1 MTVAKSRWPAN
12 AKWLLYEIAKRTCW
26 NPPVRYE
33 PAAWFGK
40 RSTVRSRAR
49 WSRWT
54 KRLASDGLVQRITEP
69 HRDRVQWVTITPLGL
84 EWIDEHWGL
93 ASLQPVDLGDFAMSA
108 EDLLSPFTD
117 RGAVVKSPTDPPTRK
132 DLGPIT
138 SGPSGQLDL
147 VRSVPHVLMTGLR
160 ES

>member
-1 MTVAKSRWPAN
+1 M
-12 AKWLLYEIAKRTCW
+12 
-26 NPPVRYE
+26 
-33 PAAWFGK
+33 
-40 RSTVRSRAR
+40 
-49 WSRWT
+49 
-54 KRLASDGLVQRITEP
+54 
-69 HRDRVQWVTITPLGL
+69 TITPLGM

-93 ASLQPVDLGDFAMSA
+93 ASLQPVDLGDFAMSS

-147 VRSVPHVLMTGLR
+147 VRSVPLGLEKR
-160 ES
+160 LEGTASVFGNESSQVIFVPGPHRDRLRASRR